1 MGDFLHVERDRHT
14 STADLVT
21 FSAPSSPPGEKIC
34 INYKVKQ
41 VSAEFH
47 RITTLNLEPKF
58 MSSLD
63 LYSSKLLSLFQAKK
77 GAAGQRH
84 RAQLNLLLQSGNS
97 IEKKR
102 EVIIRC
108 LIDHLGEDPS
118 ALIKTFEDGADA
130 VFVEEALAE
139 EVMKIYLLQ
148 NQDRSGER
156 TDVGIVIEGVTV
168 LGKLGNLSKACCY
181 LLGLCY
187 ALDLKHPKN
196 LKCTF
201 EAFQK
206 VFMELDP
213 GNLSVKVQRLK
224 NDLCS
229 L

>member
-1 MGDFLHVERDRHT
+1 
-14 STADLVT
+14 
-21 FSAPSSPPGEKIC
+21 
-34 INYKVKQ
+34 
-41 VSAEFH
+41 
-47 RITTLNLEPKF
+47 

-108 LIDHLGEDPS
+108 FIDHLGEDPS

-148 NQDRSGER
+148 NQDRSGEP

-187 ALDLKHPKN
+187 ALDLKYPKN
-196 LKCTF
+196 FKCTF
-201 EAFQK
+201 EAFRK

-213 GNLSVKVQRLK
+213 GNLSVK
-224 NDLCS
+224 
-229 L
+229 